1 MNVNLYNT
9 FTGNVI
15 FDLHA
20 LPGFGIFTF
29 FFVVDEVDEPGTY
42 YQSCSHN
49 FIRTTENFGYKL
61 IFLPFVRHF
70 KIPYL
75 SFAQLVKPH
84 PSALQSS
91 LYLRLELPHFF
102 KEEHPVV
109 FVAVQGQVTPSVENA
124 IHAMKKERFVRGA
137 SGERMYF

>member
-1 MNVNLYNT
+1 MV
-9 FTGNVI
+9 
-15 FDLHA
+15 
-20 LPGFGIFTF
+20 
-29 FFVVDEVDEPGTY
+29 
-42 YQSCSHN
+42 
-49 FIRTTENFGYKL
+49 
-61 IFLPFVRHF
+61 FLPFVRHF

-91 LYLRLELPHFF
+91 LYLRLALPHFF

-124 IHAMKKERFVRGA
+124 IHAMKKERFV
-137 SGERMYF
+137 EPKFDP

>member
-1 MNVNLYNT
+1 MGIPKTSVITGYPFT
-9 FTGNVI
+9 PFKAFTGNVV

-29 FFVVDEVDEPGTY
+29 FFVVDEVDEP
-42 YQSCSHN
+42 
-49 FIRTTENFGYKL
+49 
-61 IFLPFVRHF
+61 FVKHF

-75 SFAQLVKPH
+75 SFAQFVKPH

-91 LYLRLELPHFF
+91 LYLRLALPHFF

-124 IHAMKKERFVRGA
+124 IHAMYNRTSHQCKSNEDLHFEVANG
-137 SGERMYF
+137 